1 MNTSIW
7 MRKPAS
13 DWLEGLPIGTG
24 RLAAMILGGVK
35 RDQVTLNHEWLWT
48 GQQRSRDTE
57 PRAHLLEPVRELLRQ
72 ERWEEATA
80 AANEAF
86 GGAGGIS
93 GVRNRVDPYQPAA
106 DLVLAFPHGP
116 YHNYRRS
123 LDLQTGVVT
132 VEYDAQA
139 VGHVTRTHVADL
151 NRDALYVRLTS
162 SQAPLDCV
170 IELGRG
176 FDEKC
181 SVTQEARGNE
191 LTLHGEIRDGIS
203 FHVRCQCA
211 VREGTV
217 EASREDRLTV
227 VGANE
232 ILLCIDMGT
241 SVKQDD
247 PAAECVAELP
257 ALEEW
262 PALLE
267 AHAEAYRNGKGGFRF
282 ELEGLADLEEL
293 STPERLERA
302 RKGEDDPGLP
312 LLYFNLA
319 RHLMLAS
326 SARAELPA
334 NLQGK
339 WNEDLDPPW
348 DCDLHQDVNLQMCYW
363 FAEPAGLTECLE
375 ALFAHIERFV
385 PHGRKAAQDLYG
397 CRGVW
402 YPIQTDAWGR
412 ATPESYGWAVW
423 IGAAAWLA
431 QHMWWRWD
439 FGRDRAFLAER
450 AYPFIKEV
458 AAFYEDYLVEGPDGR
473 LQIMPSQS
481 PENRFVGAAERFPV
495 SIGTN
500 AAMDVELVWE
510 VLTHAAEAAE
520 VLGVDEELRGK
531 WLGMLGKLPR
541 LQVGSRGQLLEWDR
555 EFEEVEP
562 GHRHLSHLYALYPG
576 DQIDPQATPELF
588 AGARRSLEIRL
599 ENFGGHTGWSR
610 AWTACCFARMGEAEA
625 AWYHLMH
632 LCTDWVTDA
641 LLDLHP
647 PRIFQI
653 EGNFGG
659 AAAMLEMLL
668 QSRGGRI
675 ELLPALPKEWPRGEV
690 KGLRARGGFV
700 VDMKWAEGKV
710 TEAVIE
716 ATVEGVCRVV
726 HDGHETELSMKAGE
740 RVRVG

>member
-1 MNTSIW
+1 
-7 MRKPAS
+7 
-13 DWLEGLPIGTG
+13 
-24 RLAAMILGGVK
+24 
-35 RDQVTLNHEWLWT
+35 
-48 GQQRSRDTE
+48 
-57 PRAHLLEPVRELLRQ
+57 
-72 ERWEEATA
+72 
-80 AANEAF
+80 
-86 GGAGGIS
+86 
-93 GVRNRVDPYQPAA
+93 
-106 DLVLAFPHGP
+106 
-116 YHNYRRS
+116 
-123 LDLQTGVVT
+123 
-132 VEYDAQA
+132 
-139 VGHVTRTHVADL
+139 VADL
-151 NRDALYVRLTS
+151 NRDALYIRLTS
-162 SQAPLDCV
+162 TQAPLECV
-170 IELGRG
+170 VELARG

-181 SVTQEARGNE
+181 TVTQASAGNQ
-191 LTLHGEIRDGIS
+191 LDVHGEIRDGIS
-203 FHVRCQCA
+203 FDVRCQCA
-211 VREGTV
+211 AKGGAI

-227 VGANE
+227 TGANE
-232 ILLCIDMGT
+232 ILLCLDMGT
-241 SVKQDD
+241 SVKGDA
-247 PAAECVAELP
+247 PRAELP
-257 ALEEW
+257 GFEEW
-262 PALLE
+262 AGLLE
-267 AHAEAYRNGKGGFRF
+267 AHAEAYRRHLGGFRF
-282 ELEGLADLEEL
+282 ELGGLADLEGL

-302 RKGEDDPGLP
+302 RQGEADPGLP

-334 NLQGK
+334 SLQGK

-348 DCDLHQDVNLQMCYW
+348 QCDLHQDVNLQMCYW

-375 ALFAHIERFV
+375 ALYQHIERFV
-385 PHGRKAAQDLYG
+385 PHGRKAARDLYG

-439 FGRDRAFLAER
+439 FGRDRDFLAER
-450 AYPFIKEV
+450 CYPFLKEV
-458 AAFYEDYLVEGPDGR
+458 AAFYEDYVVEGSEGK

-481 PENRFVGAAERFPV
+481 PENRFAGSGNLPV
-495 SIGTN
+495 SIGIN
-500 AAMDVELVWE
+500 AAMDVQLVWE
-510 VLTHAAEAAE
+510 VLTHAVEAAE
-520 VLGVDEELRGK
+520 VLGVDGQLRGK
-531 WLGMLGKLPR
+531 WRGMLEKLPE

-576 DQIDPQATPELF
+576 DQIDPEATPELF
-588 AGARRSLEIRL
+588 VGARRSLEIRL

-675 ELLPALPKEWPRGEV
+675 ELLPALPEEWPEGEV

-700 VDMKWAEGKV
+700 VDLKWAEGKV
-710 TEAVIE
+710 VEAMIR
-716 ATVEGVCRVV
+716 ATVDGVCRILCE
-726 HDGHETELSMKAGE
+726 GEEREIGMKAGE
-740 RVRVG
+740 RISVR